1 MRKECAQL
9 LLDEM
14 SANDRIRVV
23 TADLGFGILDHVR
36 NAYPDRFY
44 NVGAAEQLMIGV
56 AVGMAQSA
64 TPLIPVCYSMS
75 SFLLYRPFEFLRNYV
90 SYEKAPVKLLG
101 SGRDRDYSHDGI
113 THWAHDDEQVL
124 SALPNIKIYKPNSL
138 AELEQMW
145 PEYIASTEP
154 AYLSLRRSL

>member
-23 TADLGFGILDHVR
+23 TADLGFGILDHIR

-56 AVGMAQSA
+56 AVGMSENG
-64 TPLIPVCYSMS
+64 LIPVCYSMS

-90 SYEKAPVKLLG
+90 DYEGVNVKLLG
-101 SGRDRDYSHDGI
+101 SGRDKDYSHDGI
-113 THWAHDDEQVL
+113 SHWAHDDETVL
-124 SALPNIKIYKPNSL
+124 RALPNIEVYKPGSLEELDMNFDQWINSTK
-138 AELEQMW
+138 
-145 PEYIASTEP
+145 PG
-154 AYLSLRRSL
+154 YLNLTRKI